1 MSAYYNEIDP
11 RSAAWLRELIKA
23 GYIAPGEVD
32 ERSIEDVLP
41 SDVRGFAQCH
51 WFAGIGVWSYA
62 LRSSGWADDRHVWT
76 GSCPCQPFSAAGK
89 RVGFADERNLWPA
102 FHHLINERR
111 PSVVFGEQVAS
122 SSIDPWVDLVH
133 ADLEAVGY
141 AFGCVPFPSASV
153 GAPHIR
159 DRLYWVANANN
170 QRSQGRQ
177 RVRERPSE
185 QPSWS
190 GGMASGMD
198 DATSTRYARQEREAE
213 GDSRDEA
220 RMCVPR
226 ARREEGRMANANVRD
241 ASTERQQCC
250 GEQRQQPQN
259 DMANDDDRPGPT
271 NGFWRDADWLRC
283 RDDKWRPVK
292 PGLEPLVNGA
302 AARMVRGGSDG
313 PPIDADKTSEARVM
327 RLRGYGN
334 AINSVAAE
342 TFIRS
347 FLESSNGLG

>member
-1 MSAYYNEIDP
+1 LSAYYNEIDP

-41 SDVRGFAQCH
+41 SDVRAFSQCH
-51 WFAGIGVWSYA
+51 WFAGIGAWSYA

-102 FHHLINERR
+102 FHHLIKECR

-159 DRLYWVANANN
+159 DRLYWVAD
-170 QRSQGRQ
+170 
-177 RVRERPSE
+177 
-185 QPSWS
+185 S
-190 GGMASGMD
+190 GGKGLEGSKRSGKRTD
-198 DATSTRYARQEREAE
+198 LQRQAVERGCEVI
-213 GDSRDEA
+213 G
-220 RMCVPR
+220 
-226 ARREEGRMANANVRD
+226 MANANVRD

>member
-1 MSAYYNEIDP
+1 MNILTNKWAYYNEIDP
-11 RSAAWLRELIKA
+11 SAAQWIRNLIKA
-23 GYIAPGEVD
+23 GLVAPGEVD

-41 SDVRGFAQCH
+41 SDVRNFVQCH
-51 WFAGIGVWSYA
+51 WFAGIAVWSYA

-76 GSCPCQPFSAAGK
+76 GSCACQPFSAAGK
-89 RVGFADERNLWPA
+89 RVGFFDERHLWPA

-122 SSIDPWVDLVH
+122 SSIDPWVDLVQ

-141 AFGCVPFPSASV
+141 AFGCVPFPAASV

-185 QPSWS
+185 QPSRA
-190 GGMASGMD
+190 GGLVIGMA
-198 DATSTRYARQEREAE
+198 DAN
-213 GDSRDEA
+213 GL
-220 RMCVPR
+220 
-226 ARREEGRMANANVRD
+226 D
-241 ASTERQQCC
+241 ASTEREQCC

-271 NGFWRDADWLRC
+271 NGFWRDGDWLRC